1 MHFTKI
7 LNLTFPININYSI
20 IYFKNNKLLLLESY
34 SKNGKNYIIFLKLTN
49 QFYVNGNSNSVSM
62 LNNKMFNKEKLL
74 ENFFNNFFFSLSYY
88 YHFKIKFKGKGFKI
102 RKKKKTI
109 KFFFYFSHINLVKM
123 YNLKLKK
130 IGKQKFIIFGCNK
143 LIAKKTGL
151 KISKIRLAGLFTKR
165 GLRLGHH
172 KLFKRKGK
180 KNAYTK

>member
-1 MHFTKI
+1 MHFTKPVY
-7 LNLTFPININYSI
+7 LTFPVNINYSI
-20 IYFKNNKLLLLESY
+20 IYFKNNKLLILESY
-34 SKNGKNYIIFLKLTN
+34 NKFGKNYVIFLKLTS
-49 QFYVNGNSNSVSM
+49 QFKVDGNSNSLNMV
-62 LNNKMFNKEKLL
+62 NNKIFNKEKLL

-102 RKKKKTI
+102 RKQKKTI

-123 YNLKLKK
+123 YNLKVKK
-130 IGKQKFIIFGCNK
+130 IGKQKFIIFGSNK
-143 LIAKKTGL
+143 SIAKKTGL
-151 KISKIRLAGLFTKR
+151 KISKIRLASLFTKR